1 MNSLLDNVSDT
12 DTRLPSDA
20 DRINASMRYGT
31 DPLSK
36 KTVVLCWLDRG
47 LPWEGV
53 KYLSKRRLKLKG
65 STVRVYKHQWGRY
78 RRTLDEVVGVPSR

>member
-1 MNSLLDNVSDT
+1 MNNSVDHVDDT

-20 DRINASMRYGT
+20 DRINTALRYGT

-36 KTVVLCWLDRG
+36 KTVVFCWLDRG

-53 KYLSKRRLKLKG
+53 RYLSKRRLKLKG
-65 STVRVYKHQWGRY
+65 STTRVYRHHWTEMK
-78 RRTLDEVVGVPSR
+78 LANS